1 MALSPN
7 SKTVATGGWSKVI
20 LWDVETARM
29 IATLTVQER
38 SRNVEAVCWSPN
50 GERVLS
56 GGRDGTARVSDVE
69 SGETILGPIR
79 TGHRDVCAAAYSP
92 DGSKFATGGFES
104 TVVMIWDST
113 TGERLHELQHHRDS
127 AIWYLAWASDAE
139 KLISGSR
146 NGEIRIFD
154 TATWNK
160 IADLNAH
167 NSFVEFTLSRNNRF
181 LASTSWDCT
190 ARLWDLETNLQVGL
204 PLHHEA
210 RVVCGT
216 LSADGMSLVC
226 HDTDANI
233 YTWDVGAILK
243 EHHLEHLLPISD
255 AVSVK

>member
-1 MALSPN
+1 
-7 SKTVATGGWSKVI
+7 
-20 LWDVETARM
+20 
-29 IATLTVQER
+29 
-38 SRNVEAVCWSPN
+38 
-50 GERVLS
+50 
-56 GGRDGTARVSDVE
+56 VSDVE

-79 TGHRDVCAAAYSP
+79 TGHRDVCAVAYSP

-104 TVVMIWDST
+104 TSVIIWDST
-113 TGERLHELQHHRDS
+113 TGEQLHEFQHHT
-127 AIWYLAWASDAE
+127 AVWCLAWTSADAE

-167 NSFVEFTLSRNNRF
+167 NDQVTAIALSRNNRF
-181 LASTSWDCT
+181 LASTSGDCT

-210 RVVCGT
+210 DVVCGT

-226 HDTDANI
+226 HDTSGKI